1 MVTYENPKQNGK
13 MESENLDIDKIV
25 NELSTDDKLR
35 LLSGDGAWHT
45 YGAGGGKLP
54 RVRMADGPC
63 GVRLSSGISTSAV
76 PATCFP
82 APAMLANSWDTA
94 LLYDVGAAIGGEATA
109 LGVNLLLAPGLNIKR
124 NPLGG
129 RNFEY
134 YSEDPYLSGA
144 LGKAFV
150 SGVQSTGVGA
160 CVKHLAANNCETR
173 RMYSDSVID
182 ERALRELYIK
192 PFEIALEAEPA
203 AVMTAYNKLNGEYCS
218 QNKHLIKDIL
228 RDELGYCGVT
238 VSDWGGVHDR
248 VAALEAGLDL
258 EMPDSLGRSFSAL
271 KAALERGELDMAT
284 VDKSVRRIL
293 ALIDNV
299 YLEPCGELEADEHD
313 KLCYNAA
320 ADGIVL
326 LKNADA
332 LLPLTKDMKVAVVG
346 AYAECA
352 PICGGGSAHV
362 TPLHSQSFLD
372 AFKQRA
378 VNVDYYAGYTA
389 SGENDAEKDAE
400 LFDQA
405 LRGARSADAVI
416 VFAGVPAPSEGVDRQ
431 SMALP
436 RNQNRLISA
445 LAKTKKTAVV
455 LCVPGPVE
463 MPWVREVR
471 SVVYSGLNGQ
481 AGALAAVD
489 VLYGRINPRG
499 RLAETFPVGTA
510 EFGND
515 FPGSDLNCDEAL
527 YRESLFVGYKYFD
540 AIKRSVLFPF
550 GHGLSYSDITYD
562 GIKLQRTAADDFVV
576 SVTLTNN
583 SVRDGYET
591 VQIYVAD
598 ATGKILSPV
607 KQLAAFRKVFVEGE
621 TTVTAVLDLK
631 KSAFS
636 FYSAK
641 RGGWFISSG
650 AHKIIVAASACD
662 VKGEVTVEL
671 EGNFADAEQYPDAYS
686 APVRERISDAD
697 FAALYNRPFPDPA
710 PRPQKGE
717 YTLDCRLWDMRKRF
731 AAKLAIRAAKK
742 QAAELFPDGD
752 KTACDAFMAS
762 VLHTPLYAIAE
773 MSDGAMSLETAQGIV
788 DMCNGKF
795 FAGLKRIIKG
805 RAKD

>member
-1 MVTYENPKQNGK
+1 
-13 MESENLDIDKIV
+13 MEFENLDIDKIMR
-25 NELSTDDKLR
+25 ELSDDDKLR
-35 LLSGDGAWHT
+35 LLSGEGAWHT
-45 YGAGGGKLP
+45 YGAGELP

-63 GVRLSSGISTSAV
+63 GVRLSSGISTAAV

-82 APAMLANSWDTA
+82 SPAMLANSWDTA
-94 LLYDVGAAIGGEATA
+94 LLYDVGAAIGREATA
-109 LGVNLLLAPGLNIKR
+109 LGVNLLLAPALNVKR

-134 YSEDPYLSGA
+134 YSEDPYLSGV

-160 CVKHLAANNCETR
+160 CIKHLAANNCETR

-182 ERALRELYIK
+182 ERALRELYLR

-218 QNKHLIKDIL
+218 QNAHLIKEIL
-228 RDELGYCGVT
+228 RDELGYRGVA

-248 VAALEAGLDL
+248 VAALKAGLDL

-271 KAALERGELDMAT
+271 KTALERGELDMAT
-284 VDKSVRRIL
+284 VDRSVRRIL
-293 ALIDNV
+293 ALTDDV
-299 YLEPCGELEADEHD
+299 YLEPCGELDSDEHD
-313 KLCYNAA
+313 KLSYNAA
-320 ADGIVL
+320 ADSIVL
-326 LKNADA
+326 LKNAES

-352 PICGGGSAHV
+352 PVCGEGSSHV
-362 TPLHSQSFLD
+362 TPIHSHSFLD
-372 AFKQRA
+372 AFKHRA
-378 VNVDYYAGYTA
+378 VKIDYYAGY
-389 SGENDAEKDAE
+389 DADDPDKDAE

-405 LRGARSADAVI
+405 LRGAKSADAVI
-416 VFAGVPAPSEGVDRQ
+416 FFAGLPAPSEGADRR

-445 LAKTKKTAVV
+445 LAKIKKTVVV
-455 LCVPGPVE
+455 LCVPGAVE
-463 MPWVREVR
+463 MPWVREVH
-471 SVVYSGLNGQ
+471 SIIYSGLNGQ
-481 AGALAAVD
+481 SGALAAVD
-489 VLYGRINPRG
+489 ALYGRINPRG

-510 EFGND
+510 ELGND
-515 FPGSDLNCDEAL
+515 FGGDTVL

-550 GHGLSYSDITYD
+550 GHGLSYSDIVYD
-562 GIKLQRTAADDFVV
+562 GIKMQRTATDDFIV
-576 SVTLTNN
+576 SVTLTNR
-583 SVRDGYET
+583 SMRDGYET

-598 ATGKILSPV
+598 ATGKVLSPV
-607 KQLAAFRKVFVEGE
+607 KQLAAFRKVFVEGD
-621 TTVTAVLDLK
+621 TTATAVLDLK

-641 RGGWFISSG
+641 RGGWFTASG
-650 AHKIIVAASACD
+650 THKIIVAASAGD

-671 EGNFADAEQYPDAYS
+671 DGNFADAEHTPDAY
-686 APVRERISDAD
+686 AMPVRERISDAD
-697 FAALYNRPFPDPA
+697 FAALYGKALPA
-710 PRPQKGE
+710 PEPRPHKGE
-717 YTLDCRLWDMRKRF
+717 YTLDCCLWDMRDRF

-742 QAAELFPDGD
+742 RAAELFGGEKSGMP
-752 KTACDAFMAS
+752 AYDAFMSS
-762 VLHTPLYAIAE
+762 VMHTPLYAVAA
-773 MSDGAMSLETAQGIV
+773 MSDGAMSLDAAQGIV

-795 FAGLKRIIKG
+795 FSGLKLIIKG
-805 RAKD
+805 RTDK